1 MKRLYNEYDACPLFD
16 NNEASQ
22 IKQINDIINITINK
36 IWNEIIVP
44 NDICPR
50 DAQLFC
56 SSIVSTIFSEKILL
70 NAIKKKSSK
79 STNHKSKS

>member
-1 MKRLYNEYDACPLFD
+1 MKRLYNEYNACPLFD

-22 IKQINDIINITINK
+22 INDIINIAINK

-44 NDICPR
+44 NDICPI

-56 SSIVSTIFSEKILL
+56 SSIVSTKFSEKILL

-79 STNHKSKS
+79 STNHKS